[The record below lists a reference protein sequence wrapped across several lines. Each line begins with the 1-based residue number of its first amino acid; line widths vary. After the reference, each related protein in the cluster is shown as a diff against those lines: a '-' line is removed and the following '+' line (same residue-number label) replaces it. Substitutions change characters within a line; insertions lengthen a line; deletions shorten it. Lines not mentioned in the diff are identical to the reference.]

1 VADLSA
7 TDRRGHALRVAVNVS
22 MHNLLS
28 VGFAD
33 YVAAET
39 ERCGTNPDRLTLE
52 VTESELMR
60 DCRVPLEVL
69 TRLRMK
75 RFGLSI
81 DDFGTGHSSLA
92 QLRDIPFN
100 ELKIDRGF
108 VHEAAS
114 NPTLKAIFDNTLR
127 LARELDISVVAE
139 GVEDLADWEFVRNS
153 DCELAQGYYFARPM
167 PADELLAWL
176 QGWPEGVA

>member
-1 VADLSA
+1 
-7 TDRRGHALRVAVNVS
+7 
-22 MHNLLS
+22 
-28 VGFAD
+28 
-33 YVAAET
+33 
-39 ERCGTNPDRLTLE
+39 
-52 VTESELMR
+52 
-60 DCRVPLEVL
+60 
-69 TRLRMK
+69 
-75 RFGLSI
+75 
-81 DDFGTGHSSLA
+81 
-92 QLRDIPFN
+92 
-100 ELKIDRGF
+100 